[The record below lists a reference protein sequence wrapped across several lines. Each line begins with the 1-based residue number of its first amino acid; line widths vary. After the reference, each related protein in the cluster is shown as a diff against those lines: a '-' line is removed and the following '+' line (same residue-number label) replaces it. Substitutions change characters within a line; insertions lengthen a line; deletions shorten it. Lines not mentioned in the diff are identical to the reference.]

1 MRDIL
6 LFTVE
11 PMTKKECLPLL
22 SNAIANIQENGD
34 DIMIDGKNRAYLSFS
49 CDRLNESDD
58 VCSKELQQNVPIEN
72 AYIARLET
80 YRSID
85 AKRIITELVKVHPEL
100 FVNLDDETDWYGSA
114 EQFLNKEF
122 DF

>member
-1 MRDIL
+1 MRDVL

-34 DIMIDGKNRAYLSFS
+34 DIMIGGKNRVYLSFS
-49 CDRLNESDD
+49 CDRLNECDD
-58 VCSKELQQNVPIEN
+58 VCSKELQKNVPIEN
-72 AYIARLET
+72 ACIARLET

-114 EQFLNKEF
+114 EQFLNTEF